1 MVCLGDSR
9 SNNSFV
15 IKKMIK
21 QIINKYDNVIE
32 KNKMFSIIIGI
43 ILLLLYLNSG
53 RSGLDAIIFGLGIG
67 AILIVIGIIALIVP
81 GISNIS
87 GIFLII
93 IGAAFMFIGPMMQS
107 FIDMIPGGMVGFILG
122 AMVIVILITAIGRRR

>member
-1 MVCLGDSR
+1 MNL
-9 SNNSFV
+9 
-15 IKKMIK
+15 K
-21 QIINKYDNVIE
+21 QTINKYDNVIE

-67 AILIVIGIIALIVP
+67 AILIAIGIIALIVP

-107 FIDMIPGGMVGFILG
+107 FIDMIPGGMVGFILII
-122 AMVIVILITAIGRRR
+122 MVIFILIISIGRRR